1 MFFDPARSATASSAD
16 SRRRIR
22 RRAAAVLLAAAAVP
36 LTSTTLRA
44 GTGVRSELDTALVLL
59 AEQAAANDA
68 ELLSRAGRQFSQGQY
83 EDAQI
88 TLQQIKVDNL
98 PASDRQKVSDLLNK
112 VQNALTQ
119 RQAAR
124 AEFEKGEQ
132 ALAAK
137 NYEQAIGFYRAA
149 MDNRYADQAT
159 RSKAASQLAVAEAA
173 LQSAKADLKALY
185 QEAVDDYRGGRLEQA
200 REKFTRLESAKY
212 KPGLFQRSCAE
223 YLADI
228 DRKLAAA
235 AAGPSGKD
243 LYDAGVA
250 AMDAGDYAAARKK
263 FTEARE
269 KGYRGAFLK
278 PTVDE
283 YLSRIDKIERE
294 KTAAT
299 QPSGKELYEA
309 GVAAFNAGDYATAK
323 KKFTEAKDLGFR
335 APLFKQT
342 PAQYLAKIERIEEE
356 QKAAAAAAA
365 EQPTTKPAAPETP
378 AQPAKRTPKDAYEAG
393 VAAYRAGDYA
403 TARAAFLEAE
413 AAGYNPG
420 LFRDRPSKYLAMI
433 DAKEGKKP
441 AEAPAQEAQ
450 ARPAAPPPATA
461 PALTPEEEELLRQAR
476 VAQAKRAL
484 AAFEAER
491 LVEKAKEA
499 RAENRLQ
506 DAYVLYREAKK
517 LDPNNREAVAG
528 EAEMKLLVTGAT
540 DRSMLDAEI
549 NRRKVQKEAIRWSFD
564 QAIGD
569 AKTAIERSQWKDVQ
583 QHLDEARVAR
593 ESAPELFTREELAE
607 MRAAIDATEQ
617 AMQKARA
624 ELEMRQAQQAQE
636 TIIREAREREA
647 IAREQK
653 RRTVTNLVK
662 TAKQLVYEGQYKQ
675 ALGVIN
681 QILEIDPT
689 NDYAIG
695 VKQFVNDYA
704 IIQEQR
710 KHRETFDR
718 EFERQLNATEE
729 AKIPYMDLMVYPP
742 NWPDISDMRDKQVAA
757 EKRGGAAEAQAISL
771 LNRPL
776 PEVRFDAV
784 ALSDVIDFFHD
795 VTGANLFVNWRALEA
810 AGIQKT
816 TPVTARLRDVKFS
829 KALSTVLADAAGGSG
844 KLSYTVDEG
853 VITIS
858 TMEDLNKNTITQV
871 YDIRDLLVIPPDV
884 DEPPSFGLQRRD
896 SAYRVD
902 PRSSAISA
910 AARPSGPFASPGG
923 TPGTGSYP
931 GAARAGVL
939 PSNSQRTEELV
950 REIMDLIKDTVDR
963 DSWIDNGGK
972 VGSLRYLSGQ
982 LIVTQT
988 PDTQRQV
995 VSLLDRLR
1003 ETRAIQVCIETR
1015 FLTVQ
1020 RNFLEDVGLDLDFFF
1035 NINNPVNWSP
1045 IPVQQNSA
1053 AFTLAPQT
1061 PVPGTIGAG
1070 AQPAMQIQGS
1080 FLDDFQ
1086 VNFLIR
1092 ATQAAQHS
1100 TILTAP
1106 RVTVFNAQR
1115 AFIIV
1120 GTQQAYVSDLEA
1132 VTAESAAA
1140 FNPVVDTVT
1149 SGVQLLVQPTVSAD
1163 RKYVTLSITPQLSQL
1178 VDLVTFAVSGVAA
1191 GQNPNQ
1197 PINPAQPLNVV
1208 GTGNIQLPLL
1218 AITSLQTIVSVP
1230 DGGTLLLGGQTLA
1243 GDVEVEEGVPVLS
1256 KIPFL
1261 KRLFTNRATAKD
1273 EQILLILVKPTII
1286 IQREIEQQQF
1296 PLLHSKR
1303 P

>member
-1 MFFDPARSATASSAD
+1 M
-16 SRRRIR
+16 
-22 RRAAAVLLAAAAVP
+22 
-36 LTSTTLRA
+36 
-44 GTGVRSELDTALVLL
+44 
-59 AEQAAANDA
+59 
-68 ELLSRAGRQFSQGQY
+68 
-83 EDAQI
+83 
-88 TLQQIKVDNL
+88 
-98 PASDRQKVSDLLNK
+98 
-112 VQNALTQ
+112 
-119 RQAAR
+119 
-124 AEFEKGEQ
+124 
-132 ALAAK
+132 
-137 NYEQAIGFYRAA
+137 
-149 MDNRYADQAT
+149 
-159 RSKAASQLAVAEAA
+159 
-173 LQSAKADLKALY
+173 
-185 QEAVDDYRGGRLEQA
+185 
-200 REKFTRLESAKY
+200 
-212 KPGLFQRSCAE
+212 
-223 YLADI
+223 
-228 DRKLAAA
+228 
-235 AAGPSGKD
+235 
-243 LYDAGVA
+243 
-250 AMDAGDYAAARKK
+250 
-263 FTEARE
+263 
-269 KGYRGAFLK
+269 
-278 PTVDE
+278 
-283 YLSRIDKIERE
+283 
-294 KTAAT
+294 
-299 QPSGKELYEA
+299 
-309 GVAAFNAGDYATAK
+309 AAFNAGDYATAK

-378 AQPAKRTPKDAYEAG
+378 AQPAKRTAKDAYEAG

-710 KHRETFDR
+710 KHHETFDR
-718 EFERQLNATEE
+718 EFERQLNAAEE

-910 AARPSGPFASPGG
+910 SARPSGPFASPGG